1 MKTIVPFL
9 LLALGCCLL
18 SYSCEKETEDFSQ
31 PGVIPPFNEEDL
43 NAATLADVRATVQ
56 EGALAF
62 ANSRELSRAVHAV
75 VNATPTEVDA
85 WTAGLG
91 FESWG
96 HEYRDIQSRIA
107 QNPAIPPQELLAAAE
122 RDRYTVAAD
131 GYLRSRAFNRVF
143 GELLSRDGILFVA
156 GDLNY
161 FSRSYHIMIDGGTL
175 ADLRELL
182 ADPTEDPDRG
192 RFVRAWTSEDYG
204 EATPE
209 LVYAN
214 CGSPAA
220 DRYVYQKTETIDG
233 VEQRLTA
240 ELTFFAHLVAI
251 DAESRQYRFDT
262 QLDVRHAQR
271 AGANWVAISPAFEVG
286 TLVAGDAVSGQVS
299 ATNAARPL
307 RIVREIVRTVTV
319 AGRPDAP
326 IGRTEAP
333 TGGAAIALRF
343 TDRAEATLLIDN
355 GDTNLAFPLDPHRA
369 DTYLEAG
376 RLSVN
381 WLERSNTMDVQ
392 LGCR

>member
-161 FSRSYHIMIDGGTL
+161 FSRSYHVMLDAGTL
-175 ADLRELL
+175 ADLREVLPN
-182 ADPTEDPDRG
+182 PTEDPELG
-192 RFVRAWTSEDYG
+192 IFVRQLTSEERAEVASDSAYVDCSG
-204 EATPE
+204 PG
-209 LVYAN
+209 V
-214 CGSPAA
+214 

-233 VEQRLTA
+233 IEQRLTA

-251 DAESRQYRFDT
+251 DTFGRQYRFDT
-262 QLDVRHAQR
+262 QLDVRQSQR
-271 AGANWVAISPAFEVG
+271 VGANWIAATPACEVG
-286 TLVAGDAVSGQVS
+286 TLLSGTEVSGQVS
-299 ATNAARPL
+299 ATDAAQPL
-307 RIVREIVRTVTV
+307 RIARRIERLVSVE
-319 AGRPDAP
+319 GRAEVP
-326 IGRTEAP
+326 IFRNEAP
-333 TGGAAIALRF
+333 TGGAAIATRF